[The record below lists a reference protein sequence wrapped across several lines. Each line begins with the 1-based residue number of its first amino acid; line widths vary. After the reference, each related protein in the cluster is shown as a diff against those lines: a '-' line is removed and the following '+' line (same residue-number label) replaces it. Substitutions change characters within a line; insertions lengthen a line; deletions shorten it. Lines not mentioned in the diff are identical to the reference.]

1 MIYKKEIDGLRA
13 ISIIFVIL
21 FHAEIDLFKGGFI
34 GVDIFFVISGYL
46 ITGILIKSSLNKQ
59 SFFCTLRVF
68 YMRRARRLLPALYL
82 TILLTIFFSFI
93 FLPRGDYEEFYY
105 SVYSTLGFYSNL
117 FFAQNSDYFNVP
129 YFLKPLVHTW
139 SLSIEFQ
146 FYLVYPIIL
155 LACLKYLN
163 SQKIIFIFVILCITN
178 LAYIQL
184 GGNLQYEYPYLENN
198 ITLFNPPNSGTFFF
212 SGSRVW
218 EFLSG
223 AICFLVGAN
232 KSKLNSS
239 KLYYL
244 SLFLIFFSLYYF
256 GRDVDNPSI
265 NNFIPVIGT
274 CIFLISKPNKGFL
287 SNILSN
293 NIIVGLGLIS
303 YSVYLFHFPIFAFS
317 EYFFQDINTYKID
330 QNFIKT
336 LLILLSI
343 FVGYLSWR
351 YIEKPARNGKNFKN
365 KFFYIYI
372 LSFLFLIILINEFGN
387 SYKKNELLLTT
398 DKYNYINF
406 SKNRDQSPLNNDKFS
421 TNYKKKIL
429 ILGDS
434 QSLDFFKILESNKN
448 LTTKFEF
455 NYFHQEFEIY
465 FLSEN
470 DKKAKKFR
478 KNLTDSDAFLMSE
491 YIIFASD
498 YSDKDLISLDSGIK
512 FINKFNK
519 KLIISTMFPKM
530 KNNNPVLTIL
540 LKNKNRILSKK
551 EIESRLFL
559 NLRKNEIS
567 KKNSFIKKIA
577 KKNNIVIFDRM
588 NLICNSKK
596 GGECSALTE
605 ENYLIFYDH
614 RHLTD
619 RGANYISQSEYLKKF
634 FINLK

>member
-1 MIYKKEIDGLRA
+1 LIYKKEIDGLRA

>member
-1 MIYKKEIDGLRA
+1 M
-13 ISIIFVIL
+13 
-21 FHAEIDLFKGGFI
+21 
-34 GVDIFFVISGYL
+34 
-46 ITGILIKSSLNKQ
+46 
-59 SFFCTLRVF
+59 
-68 YMRRARRLLPALYL
+68 
-82 TILLTIFFSFI
+82 
-93 FLPRGDYEEFYY
+93 
-105 SVYSTLGFYSNL
+105 
-117 FFAQNSDYFNVP
+117 
-129 YFLKPLVHTW
+129 
-139 SLSIEFQ
+139 
-146 FYLVYPIIL
+146 
-155 LACLKYLN
+155 
-163 SQKIIFIFVILCITN
+163 CITN

-198 ITLFNPPNSGTFFF
+198 ITLFNPPTSGTFFF

-244 SLFLIFFSLYYF
+244 SLFLILFSLYYF

-274 CIFLISKPNKGFL
+274 CIFLNSKPNRGFL

-317 EYFFQDINTYKID
+317 EYFIKDINSYKIN

-343 FVGYLSWR
+343 FAGYLSWR
-351 YIEKPARNGKNFKN
+351 YIEKPARNGKNFKD

-372 LSFLFLIILINEFGN
+372 LSFLFLIILFNEFGN
-387 SYKKNELLLTT
+387 LHKKKELLLTAN
-398 DKYNYINF
+398 KYSYINF
-406 SKNRDQSPLNNDKFS
+406 SKNRDQSSLNNDKFS

-434 QSLDFFKILESNKN
+434 QSLDFLKILESNEI
-448 LTTKFEF
+448 LTKKFEF

-465 FLSEN
+465 FLSGN
-470 DKKAKKFR
+470 DKKSKKFR

-512 FINKFNK
+512 FVNEFNK

-577 KKNNIVIFDRM
+577 KKNNIVIFDRT
-588 NLICNSKK
+588 NLICNSEKK
-596 GGECSALTE
+596 KCSALTE

-619 RGANYISQSEYLKKF
+619 KGTNYISQSKYLKKF